1 MDAFLGLEQNGSA
14 GSAFYTA
21 LRNDNLCS
29 AEIEVQ
35 LRLLRKAG
43 PEAKNNSFSGINA
56 QAE

>member
-1 MDAFLGLEQNGSA
+1 VDAFLGLEQNGSA

-29 AEIEVQ
+29 VEIEVQ

-43 PEAKNNSFSGINA
+43 PEAKK
-56 QAE
+56 